1 VGTEN
6 LQTFNKIEPSS
17 CFIKDRIIQI
27 IGFSAL
33 LLWLAVYAIKVINF
47 SEYADGS
54 SLDVG
59 SLIKSLLFLA
69 SFSFTL
75 SIFLGIWIH
84 YKTKNSSSNN
94 QSKWII
100 KLIKWFTL
108 GLLVLMMPI
117 PLLLFPE
124 SDKLFAIF
132 LIVLL
137 FTVKYVRDKM
147 LKKIGT

>member
-1 VGTEN
+1 MGTEN
-6 LQTFNKIEPSS
+6 LQIFNKIEPSS
-17 CFIKDRIIQI
+17 CFIKDRLIQI

-84 YKTKNSSSNN
+84 YKTKNSSSDN

-117 PLLLFPE
+117 PLKLFPE

-132 LIVLL
+132 SIVLL
-137 FTVKYVRDKM
+137 FAVKYVRDKM